1 MVLGANK
8 KKNVMRAPMALNHA
22 NLLRDHLE
30 SKIIDEL
37 YKKQT
42 KNVNLVRFYRHTF
55 YLDTE

>member
-1 MVLGANK
+1 
-8 KKNVMRAPMALNHA
+8 MRAPMALNHA